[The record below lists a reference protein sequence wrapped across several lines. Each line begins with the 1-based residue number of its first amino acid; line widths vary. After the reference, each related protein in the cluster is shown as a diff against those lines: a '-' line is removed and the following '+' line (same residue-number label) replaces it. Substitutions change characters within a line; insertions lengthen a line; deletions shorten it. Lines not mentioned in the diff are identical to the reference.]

1 MAKQAGKFAPVFDLQ
16 DPQTASILGVG
27 PNLAGFGSASNFGTG
42 PVQMFQNLQKAIK
55 DANIPESQVSSYLN
69 AFGAINQQAQNAD
82 FMNWLKQSTEAQYD
96 TKRMGEILKLQDEYD
111 TKRGM
116 KSLMFNQLGSGLNS
130 LAKGIGMSMNPYGT
144 PEAARYVADM
154 AAQRGAAQAAGYSAV
169 RTPMNL
175 PIVQQASAPS
185 YF

>member
-27 PNLAGFGSASNFGTG
+27 PNLAGFGSAANLGTG
-42 PVQMFQNLQKAIK
+42 SVQDYQTLMAGVP
-55 DANIPESQVSSYLN
+55 AGERESYLQYRLTAPLFEAAMRQFDPN
-69 AFGAINQQAQNAD
+69 YQEE
-82 FMNWLKQSTEAQYD
+82 MLKRKE
-96 TKRMGEILKLQDEYD
+96 KYD
-111 TKRGM
+111 TKRGW
-116 KSLMFNQLGSGLNS
+116 KSLMFNQLGSGLNN